1 MYCIKC
7 ESIVRPLLID
17 NELDLFVPNNN
28 ILTIEGVI
36 DNIRVGYGS
45 KYDGHKLIV
54 SICDKCIENT
64 LGSGTVLLLDTMFL
78 STKEDIE
85 KSKKVFSRRK
95 KLDDLEL
102 E

>member
-1 MYCIKC
+1 MYCIRC
-7 ESIVRPLLID
+7 DSVVRPLLID
-17 NELDLFVPNNN
+17 NELELFDVNDN

-36 DNIRVGYGS
+36 EDITVGYGS
-45 KYDGHKLIV
+45 KYDGHKLLI
-54 SICDKCIENT
+54 SICDKCIEST
-64 LGSGTVLLLDTMFL
+64 LNNGTVLLLDTMFL
-78 STKEDIE
+78 LKKEVE